1 MNEPE
6 TGEDGTGFAQQNT
19 GSESNPEDFSIAPTL
34 SQSLARTVM
43 PRQASTDCLSGQLPV
58 LFRYSGTEN

>member
-1 MNEPE
+1 M
-6 TGEDGTGFAQQNT
+6 T
-19 GSESNPEDFSIAPTL
+19 PTL

-58 LFRYSGTEN
+58 LFRYNGAVILMQKIHRLTDN